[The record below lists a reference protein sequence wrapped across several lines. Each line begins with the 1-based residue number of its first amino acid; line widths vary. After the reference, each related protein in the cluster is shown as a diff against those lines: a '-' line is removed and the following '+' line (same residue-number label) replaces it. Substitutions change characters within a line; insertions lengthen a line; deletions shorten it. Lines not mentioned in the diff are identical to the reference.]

1 MQTSSWSILE
11 HFHHFNIPPAPPHLA
26 ITSPPAQVSLR
37 TPLSLPGRPGHHKL
51 GISNGLRGFCLLLM
65 GSSSAPCLH
74 RWPVQAPLSPS
85 PQILLSRTVRSA
97 PTGCFLDPIRGP
109 CHGSELWR
117 VWPCGLVAVPSRTL
131 FLLPGIPVV
140 PSHTPRSWQ
149 TRLPR
154 QGVSPSLWAAAPPPQ
169 VWPSNGHS
177 SASHH
182 PGSSWGAGT
191 RPHLLFH
198 LQCPER

>member
-1 MQTSSWSILE
+1 M
-11 HFHHFNIPPAPPHLA
+11 PHPDHIASLLA
-26 ITSPPAQVSLR
+26 S
-37 TPLSLPGRPGHHKL
+37 RPGLSPDPIVSARTSWAPQTRHFQWA
-51 GISNGLRGFCLLLM
+51 LRGFCLLLM

-117 VWPCGLVAVPSRTL
+117 VRPCGLVAVPSRTL

>member
-1 MQTSSWSILE
+1 M
-11 HFHHFNIPPAPPHLA
+11 
-26 ITSPPAQVSLR
+26 
-37 TPLSLPGRPGHHKL
+37 SLPGRPGHHKL

-117 VWPCGLVAVPSRTL
+117 VRPCGLVAVPSRTL

-149 TRLPR
+149 TRLP
-154 QGVSPSLWAAAPPPQ
+154 PPCGLQPHLLK
-169 VWPSNGHS
+169 SGLLT
-177 SASHH
+177 
-182 PGSSWGAGT
+182 GT
-191 RPHLLFH
+191 RPLPTALGAPGVQGPGRISFFIFSAQNGRCLLTNGVS
-198 LQCPER
+198 R